1 MFGWPGDGRDGHA
14 LYLLYRYIF
23 LYPCRELLVLTIT
36 TVTVPRPDANRVRG
50 CGDSMPDTAF
60 RTLWSPPICTVLES
74 SSSHPTEKRWLF
86 WLPFTEK
93 KLLNIRPRGRGKIR
107 CFSNIFL
114 SALHSTEKHG
124 PFWAGVFRYTEKN
137 MPFWPVLFYNF
148 FSFIHHT
155 EKHRP
160 FW

>member
-1 MFGWPGDGRDGHA
+1 MLGWPGDGRDGHA

-107 CFSNIFL
+107 WFSKFSETALLPYGEMQAIFYSVSL
-114 SALHSTEKHG
+114 KKICSLIYSHG
-124 PFWAGVFRYTEKN
+124 RRENLTAFQNLRK
-137 MPFWPVLFYNF
+137 
-148 FSFIHHT
+148 
-155 EKHRP
+155 
-160 FW
+160 

>member
-1 MFGWPGDGRDGHA
+1 MLGWPGDGRDGHA

-50 CGDSMPDTAF
+50 DLAF
-60 RTLWSPPICTVLES
+60 RTLWSLPICTVLES

-107 CFSNIFL
+107 WFSKFSETALLPYGEMQAILSGCSPIYEEIHAVLLTCFP
-114 SALHSTEKHG
+114 EKDLL
-124 PFWAGVFRYTEKN
+124 PWYTATGKRK
-137 MPFWPVLFYNF
+137 
-148 FSFIHHT
+148 T
-155 EKHRP
+155 
-160 FW
+160 